1 MVDNKI
7 TRATAIKIAIIELIK
22 GEYIQ
27 EKEQNPNY
35 LKTNDGRAV
44 YRINTLGI
52 VASKDKVGSM
62 TNMLLDDGTGQ
73 IILRFFEENSYL
85 ENIDLGDILVIIGK
99 IRVFNN
105 EKYISP
111 EIVKKTSPEWLKV
124 RLAELKTK
132 IDYLI
137 SEDLENKKDIED
149 KNPSPEIKNN
159 PSKKQP
165 KKIFNEEVA
174 KELEE
179 EIVIKDSLQLPVDKL
194 LQLIKELDKGDG
206 ALIEDVLEKSMVNDP
221 ERILEKML
229 EKGDIF
235 QNQPGKVKV
244 L

>member
-27 EKEQNPNY
+27 EKEHNPNY

-52 VASKDKVGSM
+52 IASKDKVGSM
-62 TNMLLDDGTGQ
+62 TNLLLDDGTGQ
-73 IILRFFEENSYL
+73 MIIRFFEENSYL
-85 ENIDLGDILVIIGK
+85 ENINLGDILVVIGK

-111 EIVKKTSPEWLKV
+111 EIAKKTSQEWLKI
-124 RLAELKTK
+124 RLVELKSK
-132 IDYLI
+132 INYLTYV
-137 SEDLENKKDIED
+137 DLENK
-149 KNPSPEIKNN
+149 NLSQEIKNN
-159 PSKKQP
+159 PPKNQP
-165 KKIFNEEVA
+165 KNIFDEKVA
-174 KELEE
+174 DELED
-179 EIVIKDSLQLPVDKL
+179 EIVIKDSLQLPIDKI

-206 ALIEDVLEKSMVNDP
+206 AIIEDVLEKSTVDDP
-221 ERILEKML
+221 ERILEKLL